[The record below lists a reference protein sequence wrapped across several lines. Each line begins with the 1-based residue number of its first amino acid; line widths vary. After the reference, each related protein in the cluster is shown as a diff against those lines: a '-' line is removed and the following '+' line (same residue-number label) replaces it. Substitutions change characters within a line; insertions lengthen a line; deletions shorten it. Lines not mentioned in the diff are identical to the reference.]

1 MDIIT
6 IQPLTQT
13 VVQTIYGY
21 NIQVKDVVLGKKAIV
36 LVKMFD
42 SEKKFV
48 KMKQLTI
55 EGQDYQNWGADDNY
69 VYSWVETQLG
79 FSRI

>member
-6 IQPLTQT
+6 IQPSSQT
-13 VVQTIYGY
+13 IVQTIYGY
-21 NIQVKDVVLGKKAIV
+21 NIQVKDIVLGQKVNI

-48 KMKQLTI
+48 KMKILTM

-69 VYSWVETQLG
+69 VYSWVETQMG
-79 FSRI
+79 FSTI

>member
-6 IQPLTQT
+6 IQPSTQT

-21 NIQVKDVVLGKKAIV
+21 NIQVKDVVLGQKAIF

-79 FSRI
+79 FSTI